1 MWEEEYEEFLR
12 DLGIVTQRNVV
23 EHVVSDVRRN
33 EAQFDVEKG
42 EWKKHN
48 ARLIKLAEK
57 IKFLVAINVFVMT
70 VVVIVMICIFSVFS
84 NVDDL

>member
-1 MWEEEYEEFLR
+1 M
-12 DLGIVTQRNVV
+12 TQRSVV

-33 EAQFDVEKG
+33 EARYDVEMG

-48 ARLIKLAEK
+48 SRLIKLAEK

-70 VVVIVMICIFSVFS
+70 VVLIVMICK
-84 NVDDL
+84 